1 MKHTDT
7 KDAGNFSTVRQR
19 LRRRV
24 SRLRPAS
31 GDVGLLIFP
40 VAKSIK
46 IRLYRSELKVL
57 FAKRV
62 NTIRPTALKNE
73 APQLERNPARPGL
86 RGWVRDRFFPFLI
99 LCLLFA
105 VASQAEGGIFF
116 FRRHHHPAQVTA
128 QAVYAVDYT
137 NRQVL
142 FSRNPHGRFYPA
154 STVKLLTAL
163 VVLDHKDLKDKVV
176 VSGRATCVQPT
187 KAGLTC
193 GATYT
198 VEDLLEVLL
207 ATSANDAAV
216 ALAEAVAGTQE
227 KFAWMMNEKAKAL
240 GAKDSYFTNPTGL
253 PDRRQ
258 LTSAYDLTLI
268 SRAAFSK
275 PFIAS
280 VMKRKVVVI
289 AGSDGKRIVRQNHNK
304 MLWRVP
310 YPLVLGKTG
319 YTIAAKHCYAGIAYY
334 DDKRVSIVFMKS
346 RKPWLDIY
354 SILGISKKHR

>member
-46 IRLYRSELKVL
+46 IRLCRSELKVL

-142 FSRNPHGRFYPA
+142 F
-154 STVKLLTAL
+154 K
-163 VVLDHKDLKDKVV
+163 
-176 VSGRATCVQPT
+176 
-187 KAGLTC
+187 
-193 GATYT
+193 
-198 VEDLLEVLL
+198 E
-207 ATSANDAAV
+207 
-216 ALAEAVAGTQE
+216 
-227 KFAWMMNEKAKAL
+227 
-240 GAKDSYFTNPTGL
+240 
-253 PDRRQ
+253 
-258 LTSAYDLTLI
+258 
-268 SRAAFSK
+268 
-275 PFIAS
+275 
-280 VMKRKVVVI
+280 
-289 AGSDGKRIVRQNHNK
+289 
-304 MLWRVP
+304 
-310 YPLVLGKTG
+310 
-319 YTIAAKHCYAGIAYY
+319 
-334 DDKRVSIVFMKS
+334 
-346 RKPWLDIY
+346 
-354 SILGISKKHR
+354 

>member
-1 MKHTDT
+1 MLTY
-7 KDAGNFSTVRQR
+7 
-19 LRRRV
+19 
-24 SRLRPAS
+24 
-31 GDVGLLIFP
+31 P
-40 VAKSIK
+40 VARSIK
-46 IRLYRSELKVL
+46 IRLCRSELKVL

-86 RGWVRDRFFPFLI
+86 RGCVRDRFFPFLI

-289 AGSDGKRIVRQNHNK
+289 SMTLAHLTRFF
-304 MLWRVP
+304 
-310 YPLVLGKTG
+310 Y
-319 YTIAAKHCYAGIAYY
+319 
-334 DDKRVSIVFMKS
+334 
-346 RKPWLDIY
+346 
-354 SILGISKKHR
+354 

>member
-1 MKHTDT
+1 M
-7 KDAGNFSTVRQR
+7 
-19 LRRRV
+19 
-24 SRLRPAS
+24 
-31 GDVGLLIFP
+31 
-40 VAKSIK
+40 
-46 IRLYRSELKVL
+46 

-62 NTIRPTALKNE
+62 NTTRPTALKNE
-73 APQLERNPARPGL
+73 TPLEQPVPAAFRRENPVRPGL
-86 RGWVRDRFFPFLI
+86 RGWVRDRLFLPLI

-105 VASQAEGGIFF
+105 LVSQAEGGIFF
-116 FRRHHHPAQVTA
+116 FRRHHRPTQVTA

-193 GATYT
+193 GATYS
-198 VEDLLEVLL
+198 VEDLLGVLL

-227 KFAWMMNEKAKAL
+227 EFAWMMNEKVRAL
-240 GAKDSYFTNPTGL
+240 GAQDSYFTNSTGL

-268 SRAAFSK
+268 VRAAFNK

-289 AGSDGKRIVRQNHNK
+289 AGSDGKRIVRENHNK

-319 YTIAAKHCYAGIAYY
+319 YTVAAKHCYAGIAYY
-334 DDKRVSIVFMKS
+334 DDRRVSIVFMKS
-346 RKPWLDIY
+346 RKPWLDVY
-354 SILGISKKHR
+354 SILGLSKKHR